1 KLVRIPAGKF
11 CMGSPAEE
19 TGHNSDEEQHEA
31 EITRPFWLGACEVTQ
46 AQFKQV
52 TGYNP
57 SHFSVDGKGKE
68 GTNYAWNPSGGFAKV
83 PVDTRD
89 FPVEN
94 VSWDDAVEFCTKLSA
109 LPEEKAAGRKYRLP
123 TEAEWE
129 YACRGGAS
137 AYHAFHTGDS
147 LSSTQA
153 NFDG

>member
-1 KLVRIPAGKF
+1 DVRAAGKPIQIDVDEGKHTLKVEKEGFETHTETFTHRADKPTRLTVRLTWPRELANSIGIKLVRIPAGKF
-11 CMGSPAEE
+11 RMGSPAEE

-89 FPVEN
+89 
-94 VSWDDAVEFCTKLSA
+94 
-109 LPEEKAAGRKYRLP
+109 
-123 TEAEWE
+123 
-129 YACRGGAS
+129 
-137 AYHAFHTGDS
+137 
-147 LSSTQA
+147 
-153 NFDG
+153 